1 MFASKVINVFKCKY
15 IFEAIAI
22 NMDYTLM
29 SNTEF
34 VLVFQKDAYSITQ
47 SFHIVKTD
55 FKPINNIYF
64 QTQIYI
70 NDILILY
77 LCIEKKY

>member
-1 MFASKVINVFKCKY
+1 M
-15 IFEAIAI
+15 IAI

-34 VLVFQKDAYSITQ
+34 VLVFQKNVYSITQ
-47 SFHIVKTD
+47 SLHIVKTD

-64 QTQIYI
+64 QTQMCI
-70 NDILILY
+70 NDIIILY
-77 LCIEKKY
+77 LCNENKY

>member
-1 MFASKVINVFKCKY
+1 
-15 IFEAIAI
+15 
-22 NMDYTLM
+22 M

-64 QTQIYI
+64 QTQMCI
-70 NDILILY
+70 NDIIILY
-77 LCIEKKY
+77 LCNENKY